1 MVSKSANYC
10 FTSDSNPTGLMLLC
24 EVALGDMYEQTQ
36 AYYVT
41 TLPKG
46 KNSTKGCGR
55 TAPSASDTHVMSDG
69 VEVPL
74 GKPVDSGVKASSL
87 LYNEYIVYD
96 VNQIKMKYLLRI
108 KFDYKY

>member
-10 FTSDSNPTGLMLLC
+10 FTSSSSPTGLLLLC
-24 EVALGDMYEQTQ
+24 EVALGEMYERTHSE
-36 AYYVT
+36 YVT

-46 KNSTKGCGR
+46 KHSTKGCGR
-55 TAPSASDTHVMSDG
+55 TAPSTTEIHVMSDG
-69 VEVPL
+69 VEIPL
-74 GKPVDSGVKASSL
+74 GKGVDSGVNTSSL

-96 VNQIKMKYLLRI
+96 VNQIKMRYLLRV